1 MPYKTDKIAIKDDF
15 LSKRSKLIPCQ
26 RERIIQL
33 FEEGAS
39 ITSLAKLFHVN
50 KRLIQF
56 VLFPERL
63 EISKQRRKER
73 GGSKIYYKKE
83 KHKESMKRHRNHKQ
97 ELFSTKKNND
107 ATID

>member
-26 RERIIQL
+26 RERITQL
-33 FEEGAS
+33 FEQGAS
-39 ITSLAKLFHVN
+39 MTSLAKMFHVN
-50 KRLIQF
+50 RRLIQF

-63 EISKQRRKER
+63 EACKQKRKER
-73 GGSKIYYKKE
+73 GGSKIYYKRE
-83 KHKESMKRHRNHKQ
+83 KHNESMKRHRKHKQ
-97 ELFSTKKNND
+97 ELFSTKKNNN